1 MSAREAELSEEE
13 DEEEEEDVE
22 EEEDDEEEEE
32 EELKEKAR
40 RAAELEKALAEE
52 ERRKQAAKAEKK
64 AEGSAPAASSS
75 TSKPEGG
82 EEEGKPAAENP
93 LTTSSRSSSGGA
105 ATSSGS
111 GKGFSALSRLAA
123 LSREKNAA
131 AAAPK
136 GLVRQAT
143 SSAILGSLDLSDPKS
158 WVKVLE
164 ADPSLKNLKTL
175 HTNLTEKDGEWLGA
189 FVSSNG
195 LVALLELL
203 QSLLSKG
210 SPSLFE
216 VVLQLE
222 TMGCIRALLNHGQV
236 LASLLTQANNSSL
249 ERLVA
254 FLAGTNLKLSCQIL
268 DMLAALCWINEQGRA
283 RTLKAFDTFKAE
295 QAERLRFQRLV
306 HSLASPDD
314 LYKAKVLF
322 LINTLINSCPTPA
335 ERSAMRQE
343 FLNLGVLQLIEQHC
357 PVDKKA
363 LRVQVTVFE
372 DGWVQDA
379 IIAGRERRA
388 PEPVNP

>member
-1 MSAREAELSEEE
+1 MSGREVAELSEDEEDIEEE
-13 DEEEEEDVE
+13 DEDEEDA
-22 EEEDDEEEEE
+22 DEE
-32 EELKEKAR
+32 LAEKAH

-64 AEGSAPAASSS
+64 DAPAVPSSPA
-75 TSKPEGG
+75 KA
-82 EEEGKPAAENP
+82 EEEAKPAENP
-93 LTTSSRSSSGGA
+93 LSASSRSSGGGSPVV
-105 ATSSGS
+105 TSSGGS
-111 GKGFSALSRLAA
+111 GKGFNALSRLAA

-143 SSAILGSLDLSDPKS
+143 SSTLLGSLDLSDPKS

-175 HTNLTEKDGEWLGA
+175 HTNLTEKDGEWLSG
-189 FVSSNG
+189 FVTSNG
-195 LVALLELL
+195 LVGLLELL
-203 QSLLSKG
+203 QNLLSKG

-236 LASLLTQANNSSL
+236 LASLLTQQNNSSL

-268 DMLAALCWINEQGRA
+268 DMLAALCWISEEGRV
-283 RTLKAFDTFKAE
+283 RTLKAFDTFKQE

-306 HSLASPDD
+306 HSLSSPDD
-314 LYKAKVLF
+314 VYKAKVLF
-322 LINTLINSCPTPA
+322 LINTLINSRPTPA
-335 ERSAMRQE
+335 ERAAIRQE